1 MEVMS
6 LIPADYAAANQDGKF
21 TLVGAGFTEIKT
33 TKLPY
38 VHPLMFLLVRLK
50 VTKKDTG
57 KNRIVIRLMG
67 EKGSLFKAQFDV
79 DVQPKEE
86 NLKEHFINIPCQL
99 MNLKFETIGDYSF
112 EVEINGNV
120 LSQNLKLRT
129 INEAIQ

>member
-21 TLVGAGFTEIKT
+21 TLVGAGFTEIKAA
-33 TKLPY
+33 KFPC

-67 EKGSLFKAQFDV
+67 ETGALFKAQFDV
-79 DVQPKEE
+79 DVQPQGE

-99 MNLKFETIGDYSF
+99 VNLKFEKAGDYSF
-112 EVEINGNV
+112 EVEINGNT
-120 LSQNLKLRT
+120 LSQELKLKP
-129 INEAIQ
+129 INEVPQ